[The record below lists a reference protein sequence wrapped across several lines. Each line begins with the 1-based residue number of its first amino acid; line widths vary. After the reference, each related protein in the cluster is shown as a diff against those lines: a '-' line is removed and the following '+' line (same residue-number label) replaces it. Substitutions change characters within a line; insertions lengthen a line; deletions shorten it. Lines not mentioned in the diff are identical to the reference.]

1 MKKIGFVGVGTMG
14 KPMAKNLLKAKF
26 PVTVY
31 NRSQEPVKDLVSLGA
46 MAANSPKELARNSD
60 VVILMV
66 PDAPDVEKVL
76 FEKEGVMEGVRE
88 STTIIVMSTIEFS
101 AMKDIVGKVNQV
113 KKGIKVL
120 DAPVTRGLDGAIA
133 GILGI
138 WVGGSKEDFD
148 DCLEVFRTMG
158 SDVLYCGDVGMGM
171 VVKMVNNYITIN
183 TAFLLSEALVLGVKC
198 GMKPETLIEML
209 AIGSGNSYQLQRFGR
224 KVLNGNFSPPS
235 FRLELAFKDIGIG
248 LATAKEFRV
257 PVPIGALCFELAQA
271 ERLKGKGCLDY
282 AAVVTS
288 YEELAGVKIRKE
300 IPK

>member
-26 PVTVY
+26 PVTIY
-31 NRSQEPVKDLVSLGA
+31 NRSQEPVKDLVCLGA
-46 MAANSPKELARNSD
+46 VAANSPKELARNSD
-60 VVILMV
+60 VIILMV
-66 PDAPDVEKVL
+66 PGAPDVEKVL
-76 FEKEGVMEGVRE
+76 FEEEGVMEGVRE
-88 STTIIVMSTIEFS
+88 GSTIIVMSTIEFL
-101 AMKDIVGKVNQV
+101 AMKDIAGKVNQA
-113 KKGIKVL
+113 KRGIKVL
-120 DAPVTRGLDGAIA
+120 DAPVTRGLSGAIA
-133 GILGI
+133 GTLGI
-138 WVGGSKEDFD
+138 WVGGRKEDFD
-148 DCLEVFRTMG
+148 DCSDVFRAIG

-171 VVKMVNNYITIN
+171 IVKMVNNYISIN
-183 TAFLLSEALVLGVKC
+183 SVFLLSEALVLGVKC

-224 KVLNGNFSPPS
+224 KVLNGNFSPS

-288 YEELAGVKIRKE
+288 YEELAGVKVRRE
-300 IPK
+300 TPK